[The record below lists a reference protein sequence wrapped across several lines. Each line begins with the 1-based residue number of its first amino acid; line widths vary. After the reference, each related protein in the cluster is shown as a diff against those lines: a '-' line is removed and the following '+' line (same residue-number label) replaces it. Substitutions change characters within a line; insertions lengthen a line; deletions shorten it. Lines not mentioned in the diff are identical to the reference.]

1 MPVGLGAAPFANLVP
16 AGHVIVSTFVRRKL
30 NANSL
35 PALGSPVKLKVVA
48 PVSVAIICVPLVRS
62 MALAPLILPK
72 FCTVDRPMAASA
84 AC

>member
-1 MPVGLGAAPFANLVP
+1 M
-16 AGHVIVSTFVRRKL
+16 IVSTLVRRKL

-35 PALGSPVKLKVVA
+35 PALGRPVKLKEVA
-48 PVSVAIICVPLVRS
+48 PVNVASICVPLLRS

-84 AC
+84 SCLAANA